1 MPFCRLLTKIASEYR
16 REKWYALLTTVI
28 MTALRSA
35 YLLADVQDYITLSL
49 EYIAEEICRSAE
61 TKTRIQLCLLQVIC
75 VSNRGFSFFVLF
87 LNPNIWR
94 KVCTDDDW
102 CKHWGLKLFVTAMK
116 TESSDRC
123 FWQFEGFLT
132 VVFASWLHI
141 VKRESGQNCMK
152 LVLLNINLISWIT
165 VAFDSTRLGVCPL

>member
-1 MPFCRLLTKIASEYR
+1 
-16 REKWYALLTTVI
+16 

-75 VSNRGFSFFVLF
+75 VSNGGFPFFVFF

-94 KVCTDDDW
+94 KVCTGDD
-102 CKHWGLKLFVTAMK
+102 
-116 TESSDRC
+116 
-123 FWQFEGFLT
+123 
-132 VVFASWLHI
+132 
-141 VKRESGQNCMK
+141 
-152 LVLLNINLISWIT
+152 
-165 VAFDSTRLGVCPL
+165 